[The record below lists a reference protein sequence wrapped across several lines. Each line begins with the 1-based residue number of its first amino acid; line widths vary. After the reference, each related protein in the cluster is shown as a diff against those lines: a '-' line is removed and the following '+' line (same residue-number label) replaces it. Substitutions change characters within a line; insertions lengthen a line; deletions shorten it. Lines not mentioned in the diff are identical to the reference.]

1 MPKYNIIIKP
11 GKELSGKLQKL
22 VKDYFDEKQLEKL
35 ERFGGRIQI
44 SLTAPYTDRKDQ
56 DAHIVIN
63 ELFIAEIKKDLVLA
77 QKKLSIMTKNQLKEV
92 AKLLNFP
99 IPSKANTKEV
109 RNSII
114 DFLGSAEKW
123 QGISGSTKQI

>member
-44 SLTAPYTDRKDQ
+44 LLTAPYTDRKAQ

-63 ELFIAEIKKDLVLA
+63 ELFIAEIKKNLVLA

-114 DFLGSAEKW
+114 DFLGSAKKW
-123 QGISGSTKQI
+123 QGISGSTK